1 MSKLLNKPFKAF
13 TIYALI
19 ILACSIPI
27 YYVVVDSI
35 WLEELDEHNHI
46 IKTRIEQGVSKIDF
60 EDSGLSKT
68 LEAWNSI
75 QPGTKLIPSDSLKSD
90 SYYTITRYNEFE
102 KETDRFRGLSSYIEI
117 NDKSYHLTVET
128 NVEEVDET
136 LSAIAFVTLL
146 FFSLLV
152 IGFVLLNKQISKK
165 IWFPFRATL
174 EKLKSFDLTKH
185 KNISFEKTDIEEFE
199 ELNKELS
206 NLIENN
212 ISAFHQQ
219 KSFIENASHELQT
232 PLSVLRTK
240 IDMLIQSKDLTEE
253 QSTIIMA
260 INDHLSRISR
270 INKNL
275 LLLAKIENNQ
285 FLENE
290 NVNINEVLNESLE
303 LLSVYLE
310 GKSIDIKKSI
320 NAHSFLSCNKT
331 LFEILINNLLVN
343 AIKHNAGAIINIHL
357 DNNVLI
363 FSNSGEPALNN
374 DNLFKRFSVSSSEN
388 TNSGLGLAIVKE
400 ICNRYN
406 WQISYTFSNN
416 FHSFSIKF

>member
-19 ILACSIPI
+19 ILACSIPV

-46 IKTRIEQGVSKIDF
+46 IKTRIEQGVAKIDF
-60 EDSGLSKT
+60 EESGLSKT

-75 QPGTKLIPSDSLKSD
+75 QPGTKLVPSDSVKNE
-90 SYYTITRYNEFE
+90 SYYTITRFNEYE
-102 KETDRFRGLSSYIEI
+102 HEMDRFRGLSSYIQI
-117 NDKSYHLTVET
+117 NGKPYHLTVET
-128 NVEEVDET
+128 NVEEADET
-136 LSAIAFVTLL
+136 LLAIAFVTFL

-152 IGFVLLNKQISKK
+152 IGFVVLNKRISKK
-165 IWFPFRATL
+165 IWLPFRSTL
-174 EKLKSFDLTKH
+174 ERLKDFDLNKH

-199 ELNKELS
+199 ELNTELS
-206 NLIENN
+206 RLIENN

-232 PLSVLRTK
+232 PLAVLRTK
-240 IDMLIQSKDLTEE
+240 IDTLIQSKDLTAE
-253 QSTIIMA
+253 QSAIITTV
-260 INDHLSRISR
+260 NDNLSRISR

-290 NVNINEVLNESLE
+290 NINIDDALNESLE
-303 LLSVYLE
+303 LLSVYFE
-310 GKSIDIKKSI
+310 EKSIDIKKNIHTQSI
-320 NAHSFLSCNKT
+320 LSCNKT
-331 LFEILINNLLVN
+331 LFEILVNNLLVN
-343 AIKHNAGAIINIHL
+343 AIRHNTGNSITVQL
-357 DNNVLI
+357 DNGVLL
-363 FSNSGEPALNN
+363 FSNPGEQALNN
-374 DNLFKRFSVSSSEN
+374 DSLFKRFTVSSSEN
-388 TNSGLGLAIVKE
+388 TNSGLGLSIVKE

-406 WQISYTFSNN
+406 WQISYTFSNKL
-416 FHSFSIKF
+416 HSFSIKF

>member
-19 ILACSIPI
+19 ILACSIPV

-46 IKTRIEQGVSKIDF
+46 IKTRIEQGVSKINF
-60 EDSGLSKT
+60 EESGLSKT

-75 QPGTKLIPSDSLKSD
+75 QPGTKLVPSDSVKAD

-102 KETDRFRGLSSYIEI
+102 KEMDRFRGLSAYIQL
-117 NDKSYHLTVET
+117 NGKPYHLTVET
-128 NVEEVDET
+128 NVEEADET
-136 LSAIAFVTLL
+136 LLAIAFVTFL
-146 FFSLLV
+146 FFGLLI
-152 IGFVLLNKQISKK
+152 IGFVLLNKRISKK
-165 IWFPFRATL
+165 IWLPFRSTL
-174 EKLKSFDLTKH
+174 EKLKGFDLNKH
-185 KNISFEKTDIEEFE
+185 KNISFDSTDIEEFE

-206 NLIENN
+206 RLIENN

-232 PLSVLRTK
+232 PLAVLRTK
-240 IDMLIQSKDLTEE
+240 IDTLIQSKDLTEE
-253 QSTIIMA
+253 QSSIITA
-260 INDHLSRISR
+260 INDNLSRISR

-290 NVNINEVLNESLE
+290 IININEVLSESLE
-303 LLSVYLE
+303 LLSVYSDE
-310 GKSIDIKKSI
+310 KTIQIEKDINTQFS
-320 NAHSFLSCNKT
+320 LSCNKT
-331 LFEILINNLLVN
+331 LFEILVNNLLVN
-343 AIKHNAGAIINIHL
+343 AIRHNTGNNIRVQL
-357 DNNVLI
+357 NKNILT
-363 FSNSGEPALNN
+363 FSNSGEQALNN
-374 DNLFKRFSVSSSEN
+374 DSLFKRFTVSSSEN

-406 WQISYTFSNN
+406 WQISYSFSNN
-416 FHSFSIKF
+416 LHAFSIKF